1 MKNEISLS
9 GLMKGIPYAT
19 KGNLDGIQ
27 IRSVTSDSKQVREG
41 DLFIAIKGVKQDG
54 HHYLE
59 EAIHRGAV
67 AVVVER
73 SYSHPAARVLQVSDS
88 KRILSRLAAAYYQ
101 FPSKEMKVVGV
112 TGTNGKTTITYLLE
126 QVFQEEGIGIL
137 GTINYRVGN
146 RVVPAAQTTPGALEV
161 QAFLRKMVD
170 AGCRYA
176 AVEVSSHAL
185 DQCRV
190 ADVDFQAAIF
200 TNLSQDHLDYHQ
212 TMEAYAEAKLK
223 LFTQLRPAH
232 WAIVNEEDPFSKEIM
247 IQTKAQLL
255 TYGFGQNADVHAE
268 AMSFESNQIK
278 IDVAYPVNA
287 GARDGMRNKI
297 TIQSPLIGRHNAYNI
312 LASFAAGLVLNRPP
326 AQIKQRLERLQCVP
340 GRMEAVSIEE
350 MESAKFNVFVD
361 YAHTPDGLNQV
372 LTTLREIT
380 PGRLLV
386 VFGCGGDRDRGK
398 RPQMGRI
405 AAQLADE
412 VFITSDNPRSENP
425 ETIIQDILEG
435 IRPLGEKKMSR
446 VKIEADRAAAVREAI
461 FSAGAGDT
469 VLLAGKGHENYQIFK
484 DVMVPFDDR
493 DQARRWMMEKE
504 AGHVSVG

>member
-1 MKNEISLS
+1 MKNEILLS
-9 GLMKGIPYAT
+9 QLMKGIPYLT
-19 KGNLDGIQ
+19 QGNLDGIG
-27 IRSVTSDSKQVREG
+27 IRSITSDSKQVREG
-41 DLFIAIKGVKQDG
+41 GLFVAVKGARQDG

-73 SYSHPAARVLQVSDS
+73 PYSHPAARVLQVSDS

-126 QVFQEEGIGIL
+126 QMFKEEGIGVL
-137 GTINYRVGN
+137 GTINYRVGD
-146 RVVPAAQTTPGALEV
+146 RVVPATQTTPGALEV
-161 QAFLRKMVD
+161 QAFLREMAG

-176 AVEVSSHAL
+176 ALEVSSHAL

-190 ADVDFQAAIF
+190 ADVDFHVAIF
-200 TNLSQDHLDYHQ
+200 TNLSLDHLDYHQ

-223 LFTQLRPAH
+223 LFTQLRSSH
-232 WAIVNEEDPFSKEIM
+232 WAIVNLEDPLSQEIM

-255 TYGFGQNADVHAE
+255 TYGFGQNADVRAE
-268 AMSFESNQIK
+268 AMSVEFNQIK
-278 IDVAYPVNA
+278 IDVTYPVNA

-297 TIQSPLIGRHNAYNI
+297 TIQSSLIGRHNVYNI
-312 LASFAAGLVLNRPP
+312 LASFAAGLVLNHPP
-326 AQIKQRLERLQCVP
+326 TQIKQRLERLQCVP
-340 GRMEAVSIEE
+340 GRLEAVRIEE
-350 MESAKFNVFVD
+350 TEPVKFNVFVD
-361 YAHTPDGLNQV
+361 YAHTPDGLRQV
-372 LTTLREIT
+372 LTTLREVT
-380 PGRLLV
+380 PGKLLV

-412 VFITSDNPRSENP
+412 VFVTSDNPRSENP
-425 ETIIQDILEG
+425 QVIIQNILEG
-435 IRPLGEKKMSR
+435 IRPLGEKKAPR
-446 VKIEADRAAAVREAI
+446 VKVEADRSLAIREAI

-484 DVMVPFDDR
+484 DITVPFDDR
-493 DQARRWMMEKE
+493 DQARRWMMERE
-504 AGHVSVG
+504 AGHVSIG